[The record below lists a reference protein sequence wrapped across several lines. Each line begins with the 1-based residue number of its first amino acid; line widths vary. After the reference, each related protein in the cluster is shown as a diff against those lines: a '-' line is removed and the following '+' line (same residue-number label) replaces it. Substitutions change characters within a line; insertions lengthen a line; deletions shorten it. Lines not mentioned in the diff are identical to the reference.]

1 MDNLNFPDSTTNWLS
16 EFANANSLTGSS
28 NVIVFI
34 SPALSSIL
42 SKSLSL
48 FTSGVKEAY
57 KSDE

>member
-1 MDNLNFPDSTTNWLS
+1 MDNLNFPSSTTNWLS
-16 EFANANSLTGSS
+16 ELANANSLTGKSK
-28 NVIVFI
+28 VIVLL
-34 SPALSSIL
+34 SPALISTF